1 MTCDFL
7 ALAAPGVRTL
17 HPYQP
22 GKPESE
28 LRREYGLSQIVK
40 LASNE
45 NPLGPSPKALAA
57 IREALPDI
65 ARYPDGNGFALKTAL
80 SARLNVPMSALTLGN
95 GSNDVLELAARAF
108 LTPEHEAIY
117 SEHAFAVYPI
127 VTQAIGATARV
138 AKANPPDHPMPY
150 GHDLTAML
158 KLVNDRTRIIFIA
171 NPNNPTG
178 TWLCTAELQSFL
190 EAVPESVIVVVD
202 EAYFE
207 YVEADAD
214 CPNALLWLDRF
225 SNLIVTRTFS
235 KAYGLAGLR
244 VGYAVSH
251 PQVADVLNRVRQPF
265 NVNSLALVA
274 AAAALDD
281 AEHLQQSK
289 ALNRAGMAQ
298 LQQACRQFGLS
309 WLPSVGNF
317 LCVNMSRPGREVF
330 LALLKHG
337 VIARPVD
344 NYGLPDYL
352 RISIGAEAEN
362 ARLIE
367 VLGEVL
373 RTFAPSV
380 RPELV
385 EGYSSVKNGV
395 RQAHP
400 ERFLNPKRKSW
411 Y

>member
-7 ALAAPGVRTL
+7 PLAAPGVRTL

-28 LRREYGLSQIVK
+28 LRREYGLNDIVK

-45 NPLGPSPKALAA
+45 NPLGPSPKALVAV
-57 IREALPDI
+57 REALAGM
-65 ARYPDGNGFALKTAL
+65 ARYPDGNGFELKTAL
-80 SARLNVPMSALTLGN
+80 SARLNTPIGALTLGN

-108 LTPEHEAIY
+108 LTPEHEAVF

-150 GHDLTAML
+150 GHDPATLL
-158 KLVNDRTRIIFIA
+158 NLINDRTRIVFIA

-178 TWLCTAELQSFL
+178 TWLKTAELQTLL
-190 EAVPESVIVVVD
+190 EAVPERVMVVVD
-202 EAYFE
+202 EAYGE
-207 YVEADAD
+207 YVEATAD
-214 CPNALLWLDRF
+214 CPNALHWLDRF
-225 SNLIVTRTFS
+225 PNLIITRTFS

-251 PQVADVLNRVRQPF
+251 PQVADLLNRVRQPF

-274 AAAALDD
+274 ATAALGDL
-281 AEHLQQSK
+281 EHLERSRT
-289 ALNRAGMAQ
+289 LNRAGMQQ
-298 LQQACRQFGLS
+298 LQDACRQWGLN

-317 LCVNMSRPGREVF
+317 LCVDVGRSGREMF
-330 LALLKHG
+330 LELLKRG
-337 VIARPVD
+337 VIVRPVD
-344 NYGLPDYL
+344 NYGLPHFL
-352 RISIGAEAEN
+352 RISIGSQAEN

-367 VLGEVL
+367 ALGTVL
-373 RTFAPSV
+373 
-380 RPELV
+380 
-385 EGYSSVKNGV
+385 KD
-395 RQAHP
+395 
-400 ERFLNPKRKSW
+400 
-411 Y
+411 